1 MWILLDDVMQRRK
14 NGLDSLVLP
23 LHHQQ
28 QIGEISENVITA
40 AKSPRH
46 DDAMCLTRR
55 RSLDLSLYRRRRSK
69 VTSQPFRAA
78 AGAVLAVRNSDVN
91 IPCWQLIT
99 ANQPE
104 KNGYSSVSLGL
115 STLQFLSGCIAPNE
129 PLWPQRHG
137 DGESWVSQISAWL
150 VQL

>member
-1 MWILLDDVMQRRK
+1 MQRRK

-55 RSLDLSLYRRRRSK
+55 RGIYQRRRSK

-78 AGAVLAVRNSDVN
+78 AAAVLAVSNADVN
-91 IPCWQLIT
+91 VPC
-99 ANQPE
+99 
-104 KNGYSSVSLGL
+104 
-115 STLQFLSGCIAPNE
+115 
-129 PLWPQRHG
+129 
-137 DGESWVSQISAWL
+137 
-150 VQL
+150 